1 MIVAARSGDANG
13 TSIRKRICIALVF
26 PLLLSA
32 LPSLAAVAVDQ
43 ASAPTQEPIT
53 PIPLPPAADARKL
66 ALGEQLFKDQRLSH
80 DGTLSCIACHDVRT
94 NGTQAVGRMVSK
106 TGFNT
111 LSVFNAALSF
121 RLNWEGNIRTFEEQA
136 ESAFENPINLNTSTS
151 EVLGKLKA
159 DPGITGQF
167 REAYG
172 ADLDRASL
180 LNALATY
187 ERSLLTPGSRF
198 DRWLQGDAMALTD
211 EEQHG
216 YQLFKSLGCIACHQG
231 VNIGGNLY
239 ERSGIFRPL
248 AGPGPELLRVPSL
261 RNVATR
267 SAYFHDGSA
276 SRLDVAV
283 RRMGAAQLNRT
294 LSDQQIVAIVAFLG
308 TLTGTYRGAPIVGV
322 AP

>member
-1 MIVAARSGDANG
+1 MIAAARSKHASGA
-13 TSIRKRICIALVF
+13 SFPKRIWIVLV
-26 PLLLSA
+26 LLLPLSA
-32 LPSLAAVAVDQ
+32 LPSRATDSPDT
-43 ASAPTQEPIT
+43 ASAPAQEPIT
-53 PIPLPPAADARKL
+53 PIPTPPAADPRRL
-66 ALGEQLFKDQRLSH
+66 ALGEQLFTDQRLSH
-80 DGTLSCIACHDVRT
+80 DGTLSCISCHDVRT
-94 NGTQAVGRMVSK
+94 NGTQAMGRMVSK
-106 TGFNT
+106 SGFNT

-121 RLNWEGNIRTFEEQA
+121 RLNWEGNFRTFEEQA
-136 ESAFENPINLNTSTS
+136 ESAFENPINLNTNTG
-151 EVLGKLKA
+151 EVLEKLKA
-159 DPGITGQF
+159 DPGITSQF
-167 REAYG
+167 RDAYG
-172 ADLDRASL
+172 GGLDRASL

-198 DRWLQGDAMALTD
+198 DHWLQGETAALTD

-276 SRLDVAV
+276 KSLDVAV

-294 LSDQQIVAIVAFLG
+294 LSDQQIKDVVAFLG
-308 TLTGTYRGAPIVGV
+308 TLTGTYRGAPIVGA